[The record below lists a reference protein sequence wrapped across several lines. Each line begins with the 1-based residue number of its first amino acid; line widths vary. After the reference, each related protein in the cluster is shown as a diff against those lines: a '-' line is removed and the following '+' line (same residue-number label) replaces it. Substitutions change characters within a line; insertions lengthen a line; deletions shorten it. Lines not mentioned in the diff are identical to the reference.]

1 MTDMMDAQRSF
12 QLASKAVQMQDQI
25 LQIANE
31 VKR

>member
-1 MTDMMDAQRSF
+1 MIDAQRAY
-12 QLASKAVQMQDQI
+12 QLASKAIHDADQM